1 MKAKIYMVS
10 AVVVALFAISVHAYA
25 DDQSGTSQGGP
36 MLGGSGHGGG
46 MGGHG
51 GMGGG
56 GMMAPGQGLT
66 ALWEALSKKLGERD
80 PDNKYQETE
89 TEALRKQIRE
99 KRQELSD
106 LLGSDKPDKERL
118 DEKIDEL
125 NRLESELDQKTSAL
139 GPRR

>member
-1 MKAKIYMVS
+1 MKAKMYVVS
-10 AVVVALFAISVHAYA
+10 AVVVALLAISALAYA
-25 DDQSGTSQGGP
+25 DDQTRTSQGGP
-36 MLGGSGHGGG
+36 MLGGSGHGG
-46 MGGHG
+46 
-51 GMGGG
+51 MGGG
-56 GMMAPGQGLT
+56 GMMGPGRGLT

-80 PDNKYQETE
+80 PDDKYQETE

-106 LLGSDKPDKERL
+106 LIRSDKPDKERL

>member
-1 MKAKIYMVS
+1 MKAKIHMVS
-10 AVVVALFAISVHAYA
+10 AVVVALLAISVHAYA

-36 MLGGSGHGGG
+36 MLGGSGHGG
-46 MGGHG
+46 
-51 GMGGG
+51 MGGG
-56 GMMAPGQGLT
+56 GMMGWGRGMS
-66 ALWEALSKKLGERD
+66 ALWEYLSKNPTER
-80 PDNKYQETE
+80 NETPYDQKE
-89 TEALRKQIRE
+89 AEALKKQIRE

-106 LLGSDKPDKERL
+106 LLRSDKPDKELL